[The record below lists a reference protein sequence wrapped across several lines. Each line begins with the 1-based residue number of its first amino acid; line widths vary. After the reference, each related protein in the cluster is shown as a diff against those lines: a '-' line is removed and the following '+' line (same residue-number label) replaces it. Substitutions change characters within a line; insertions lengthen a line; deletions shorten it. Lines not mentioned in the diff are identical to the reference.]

1 MSDGNTPFKNRL
13 QLFATKLKANI
24 CYFWSVFSQ
33 TERTSFILFAVL
45 LFLVAIILFCSS
57 SLDKFP
63 TYAGAFTTAIFAFL
77 AYRFAKE
84 KFRLELFEKR
94 WSVYEKVLEFCS
106 RVVQVGGIR
115 NTPNESEAF
124 RATLAAAEGSFKSIG
139 FHKTKALFG
148 DDIHQLFEKL
158 NQSYSWLASFSERP
172 SDPEASASWPQQM
185 HDHTMF
191 IWNTVNELPEKFKP
205 YIYFGDYR
213 R

>member
-1 MSDGNTPFKNRL
+1 MLFRTRL
-13 QLFATKLKANI
+13 ELFATKLKANVSN
-24 CYFWSVFSQ
+24 FWNAFSQ
-33 TERTSFILFAVL
+33 TEKICFILFAFL
-45 LFLVAIILFCSS
+45 LFLIAIVLFCSS
-57 SLDKFP
+57 SLDRFP

-77 AYRFAKE
+77 AYRFTKE

-115 NTPNESEAF
+115 NTPDDSESF
-124 RATLAAAEGSFKSIG
+124 RATLAAADESFRSIG

-158 NQSYSWLASFSERP
+158 NQSYAWLTSFSERP
-172 SDPEASASWPQQM
+172 SDPEASANWPKQM

-205 YIYFGDYR
+205 YIYFGDYKR
-213 R
+213 